1 MIASAAL
8 AGWLADAD
16 GQKRSQVAA
25 EALARHWIRHP
36 LMTEVHDQ
44 LAALPAHSG
53 ASAIL
58 DIARGFMA
66 KQGDIAAMVE
76 SLISA
81 AADDPY
87 FNPPFHPVAND
98 VYAGLLL
105 LHKPELSVLLGV
117 SAVDMVAER
126 KTEAR
131 GATSLIFNGHT
142 TLFRYVKA
150 GNATISFWEA
160 PPITSDFVASQAG
173 KCRLT
178 GRRTIKDGEEILTD
192 GRYQTFVIEH
202 VTGDMVF
209 YQATARQ
216 DAAPLSVEYDSKTLS
231 FIGASS
237 TDEATSRVQMMVSM
251 LRTMERDDAFPL
263 IEDALASPHFYTRW
277 HIMREL
283 LAMDADA
290 ALPAL
295 RRMAANDPHPEVRA
309 AAQQTLEMFFEDEPI
324 EEGPVKCRA

>member
-1 MIASAAL
+1 MIAGAVLAA
-8 AGWLADAD
+8 WLADAD
-16 GQKRSQVAA
+16 GQKRSHAAA

-36 LMTEVHDQ
+36 LMSEVHDQ
-44 LAALPAHSG
+44 LTALPANSG
-53 ASAIL
+53 AAAIL
-58 DIARGFMA
+58 DIARGFMDR
-66 KQGDIAAMVE
+66 QDDIALMMDALVA
-76 SLISA
+76 SA
-81 AADDPY
+81 AADPF

-105 LHKPELSVLLGV
+105 LHKPELSILLGV

-126 KTEAR
+126 KTETR
-131 GATSLIFNGHT
+131 GATSLIFNGRT

-150 GNATISFWEA
+150 GDATISFWEA
-160 PPITSDFVASQAG
+160 PPIAGDFVASQAG
-173 KCRLT
+173 KCRLIE
-178 GRRTIKDGEEILTD
+178 RRKIKDGEEILTD

-209 YQATARQ
+209 YQATVRQ

-263 IEDALASPHFYTRW
+263 IEEALASPHFYTRW

-324 EEGPVKCRA
+324 EQGPVKCRA